1 MAPSRH
7 NGMRSGQTRHFSG
20 AVMRADPHGSGF
32 ADGVLG
38 SLFGGRSRRAGSWD
52 RARPDSGRGAR
63 ARGEAGARPRSAA
76 DAAAAQRAA
85 ERAKSESAGAMPGYP
100 VIRFRL
106 ISACVILGLLIISGW
121 LFWRQVN
128 DSLMLRTQGDM
139 RALRT
144 QTVMNDRGIIMD
156 RNGEKLAV
164 SVPVRSVWADGKE
177 IAEGGSLENASG
189 IKNLA
194 EVLSET
200 TGMTEEELRQKLS
213 DPKRRHVY
221 LARQLSDSYGK
232 YIESLGIPGIH
243 VSRETRRF
251 YPTGEISAQLIGFT
265 DIDGIGLEGIENS
278 YNDWLSGSPTKV
290 QVIRDRKG
298 HVLEDLGVVRQGE
311 KAHDIYLSIDSRLQA
326 VAYRSLKYAQEY
338 HDAVSASL
346 VLVDVKTGEI
356 LAMVNSPSFNPNLK
370 SKPDGGQTKNRTVTD
385 TYEPGSTVK
394 PIIAVSALEHHATD
408 WKEVFDTRPFGIGGK
423 IITDSHHMASGNLS
437 EILKFSSNIGMARI
451 ALRMN
456 ASDMVDT
463 LNSFGLGELQ
473 NTGLIGEVDG
483 MVPHRSRWS
492 DIERATLGFG
502 YGLRITPVQLA
513 CAYTTIANR
522 GIRKPLSLLRV
533 DEPPKGERIADERI
547 MDNIA
552 RSLETVVEGGTG
564 GKAGVPGYSV
574 AGKTGTAKVAVAGG
588 YGKDYVGTFAGFAPV
603 DHPRFAMVVIV
614 NQPHKNGFYGG
625 VVSGPVFSDVMSTA
639 LQLYNI
645 PPDRL
650 PENEKGG
657 RPESVRVARNGS
669 TK

>member
-1 MAPSRH
+1 
-7 NGMRSGQTRHFSG
+7 
-20 AVMRADPHGSGF
+20 MRADPHGSGF

-76 DAAAAQRAA
+76 DAAAAERAA

-290 QVIRDRKG
+290 QVIRDLRTWASSG
-298 HVLEDLGVVRQGE
+298 R
-311 KAHDIYLSIDSRLQA
+311 ARRLMT
-326 VAYRSLKYAQEY
+326 ST
-338 HDAVSASL
+338 SASTRACRPSP
-346 VLVDVKTGEI
+346 TG
-356 LAMVNSPSFNPNLK
+356 ASSTPRSTMTRSPPPWCSL
-370 SKPDGGQTKNRTVTD
+370 T
-385 TYEPGSTVK
+385 
-394 PIIAVSALEHHATD
+394 
-408 WKEVFDTRPFGIGGK
+408 
-423 IITDSHHMASGNLS
+423 
-437 EILKFSSNIGMARI
+437 
-451 ALRMN
+451 
-456 ASDMVDT
+456 
-463 LNSFGLGELQ
+463 
-473 NTGLIGEVDG
+473 
-483 MVPHRSRWS
+483 SR
-492 DIERATLGFG
+492 
-502 YGLRITPVQLA
+502 Q
-513 CAYTTIANR
+513 
-522 GIRKPLSLLRV
+522 
-533 DEPPKGERIADERI
+533 
-547 MDNIA
+547 A
-552 RSLETVVEGGTG
+552 RSLPWST
-564 GKAGVPGYSV
+564 P
-574 AGKTGTAKVAVAGG
+574 
-588 YGKDYVGTFAGFAPV
+588 
-603 DHPRFAMVVIV
+603 PR
-614 NQPHKNGFYGG
+614 
-625 VVSGPVFSDVMSTA
+625 ST
-639 LQLYNI
+639 
-645 PPDRL
+645 R
-650 PENEKGG
+650 
-657 RPESVRVARNGS
+657 
-669 TK
+669 T

>member
-20 AVMRADPHGSGF
+20 AVLRADPHGSGF
-32 ADGVLG
+32 ADGILG
-38 SLFGGRSRRAGSWD
+38 GLFGGRSRRAGSWD

-76 DAAAAQRAA
+76 DAAAAERAA

-121 LFWRQVN
+121 LF
-128 DSLMLRTQGDM
+128 DM

-189 IKNLA
+189 IRSLA

-346 VLVDVKTGEI
+346 VLVDVKT
-356 LAMVNSPSFNPNLK
+356 SQS
-370 SKPDGGQTKNRTVTD
+370 RTAD
-385 TYEPGSTVK
+385 
-394 PIIAVSALEHHATD
+394 
-408 WKEVFDTRPFGIGGK
+408 RP
-423 IITDSHHMASGNLS
+423 
-437 EILKFSSNIGMARI
+437 R
-451 ALRMN
+451 
-456 ASDMVDT
+456 
-463 LNSFGLGELQ
+463 
-473 NTGLIGEVDG
+473 
-483 MVPHRSRWS
+483 
-492 DIERATLGFG
+492 
-502 YGLRITPVQLA
+502 
-513 CAYTTIANR
+513 
-522 GIRKPLSLLRV
+522 
-533 DEPPKGERIADERI
+533 
-547 MDNIA
+547 
-552 RSLETVVEGGTG
+552 
-564 GKAGVPGYSV
+564 
-574 AGKTGTAKVAVAGG
+574 TA
-588 YGKDYVGTFAGFAPV
+588 P
-603 DHPRFAMVVIV
+603 
-614 NQPHKNGFYGG
+614 
-625 VVSGPVFSDVMSTA
+625 
-639 LQLYNI
+639 
-645 PPDRL
+645 
-650 PENEKGG
+650 
-657 RPESVRVARNGS
+657 
-669 TK
+669 